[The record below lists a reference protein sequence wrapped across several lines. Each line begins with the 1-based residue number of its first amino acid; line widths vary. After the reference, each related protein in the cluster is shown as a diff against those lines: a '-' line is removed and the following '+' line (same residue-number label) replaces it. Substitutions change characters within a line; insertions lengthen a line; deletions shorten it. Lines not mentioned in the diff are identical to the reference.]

1 MSVQLSQAL
10 ASSTFFLVYSTC
22 QNHPIDRLS
31 FSLSN
36 NTCKPEATDSTSV
49 NINTL
54 GSQE

>member
-31 FSLSN
+31 FYPF
-36 NTCKPEATDSTSV
+36 KQHVQA
-49 NINTL
+49 
-54 GSQE
+54 